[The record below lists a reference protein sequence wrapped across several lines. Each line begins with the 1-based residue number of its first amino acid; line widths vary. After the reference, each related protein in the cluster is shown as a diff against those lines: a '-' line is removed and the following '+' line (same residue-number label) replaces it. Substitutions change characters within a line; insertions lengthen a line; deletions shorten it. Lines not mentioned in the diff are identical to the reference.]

1 MGPGP
6 QPARSDGHFS
16 GKYATLPA
24 TLWFGSDS
32 VMTPPGNAPPFE
44 SRAFAPDLWRLAVV
58 LGLLFAVLLGSRP
71 LGAPDEARYSE
82 IPREMVATGHYV
94 TPRLDGVTYLEKPP
108 LFYWLQAASIKL
120 FGLSEWSMRLWT
132 ALLAWIGCLATYAVG
147 RFLFDRRTGIIATVV
162 LATSFLYYGM
172 SHVVTLDMAVSV
184 FITLTLYAFLVGLKF
199 PIGPTRRWFMWAAFA
214 CAALA
219 VLTKG
224 LIGIVFPMLIIG
236 VWILMLN
243 RWRLLAEIY
252 LPTGLLWFFVISVP
266 WHVLA
271 QLHNPEFFHYYF
283 IHQHFERFL
292 TPISH
297 RPGPPWYFVP
307 VVLLGFFP
315 WSPFLFQAVA
325 ANVAFG
331 RETRQH
337 RDLELFLF
345 LWAALIFLFFSVSDS
360 KLIPYVL
367 PIFPA
372 LALLVGRY
380 FSRQWG
386 RPATTGLRVG
396 YWILAAAGVAISVAI
411 YLVPHFRPSP
421 HPHVL
426 PIFMDVLAFLLA
438 ATSISAAVL
447 GQLRGLRYA
456 VTVIVAGFS
465 LFLVT
470 LNAAMPDLD
479 VRSIKPLA
487 LALRPRLVPGDT
499 VASYHAYYQDL
510 PFYLRRLV
518 TVVNWHGELAEG
530 LKYGHYP
537 WIMNG
542 RTFWRQWSGHATIYM
557 MTPRAEYDRLL
568 HDHRK
573 MYVVLQTPYNVVVCN
588 KKPGS

>member
-1 MGPGP
+1 MI
-6 QPARSDGHFS
+6 
-16 GKYATLPA
+16 
-24 TLWFGSDS
+24 
-32 VMTPPGNAPPFE
+32 PPGNAPLTE
-44 SRAFAPDLWRLAVV
+44 SRAWAPDLWRLALV
-58 LGLLFAVLLGSRP
+58 LGLLFAMLLGSRP

-82 IPREMVATGHYV
+82 IPREMVATGHYI

-108 LFYWLQAASIKL
+108 LFYWLQVASIKL

-132 ALLAWIGCLATYAVG
+132 ALLAWVGCVATYAVG
-147 RFLFDRRTGIIATVV
+147 RFLFDRRTGILSAVL

-172 SHVVTLDMAVSV
+172 SRVVTLDMAVSV
-184 FITLTLYAFLVGLKF
+184 FITLTLYAFLVALKF
-199 PIGPTRRWFMWAAFA
+199 PIGPTRRWFMWGAFA
-214 CAALA
+214 SAALA

-236 VWILMLN
+236 AWILMLN

-252 LPTGLLWFFVISVP
+252 LPTGFLLFFAISAP
-266 WHVLA
+266 WHILA

-307 VVLLGFFP
+307 VVFFGFFP
-315 WSPFLFQAVA
+315 WSAFLAQAVA
-325 ANVAFG
+325 SNVEFG
-331 RETRQH
+331 REARQR

-345 LWAALIFLFFSVSDS
+345 LWAALIFLFFSASHS

-380 FSRQWG
+380 FSRQWE
-386 RPATTGLRVG
+386 RPSTRGLKAG
-396 YWILAAAGVAISVAI
+396 YWILAASGTAIAVAI
-411 YLVPHFRPSP
+411 YFVPHFRPSP
-421 HPHVL
+421 HPHTLV
-426 PIFMDVLAFLLA
+426 IFMRALALMLA
-438 ATSISAAVL
+438 ATSITGAVL
-447 GQLRGLRYA
+447 GSRRGLRYA
-456 VTVIVAGFS
+456 VPATAVGFS

-470 LNAAMPDLD
+470 VNAAMPDLD
-479 VRSIKPLA
+479 IRSVKPLA
-487 LALRPRLVPGDT
+487 LELKPLLSPGDE

-518 TVVNWHGELAEG
+518 TIVNWHGELAEG

-537 WIMNG
+537 WVMNG
-542 RTFWRQWSGHATIYM
+542 TTFWKQWSGRRTVYM
-557 MTPRAEYDRLL
+557 ITPRKEYDRLL
-568 HDHRK
+568 REHRV

-588 KKPGS
+588 KNRD